1 MKPIQY
7 LITAAL
13 IGTGSLAAAECATDD
28 AVAQFVADFTAN
40 TPTPAL
46 VPGGDME
53 DALCTQGKLVDAL
66 SEKWGPVIGY
76 KAGLTS
82 DAAQDRFG
90 VTEPVMG
97 VLYRDMMEED
107 GATVANWGSR
117 PLFEADLI
125 LVVGDEAINEATD
138 STQVMQHVS
147 AIHPFIELPDLAYAE
162 GEPVTGVTLTAMGV
176 AAKKGVLGA
185 EIAVEDAQATHD
197 ALGAMQVQLSAA
209 DGGVLADVPGASV
222 LGHPANAVIWLLSK
236 GVTLKPGDM
245 VSVGSFGPLVPP
257 AKGKGGASVQYIG
270 LPGDPSVS
278 VTFD

>member
-1 MKPIQY
+1 MRTI
-7 LITAAL
+7 LVAAAL
-13 IGTGSLAAAECATDD
+13 IVSGSLAAADCASDD
-28 AVAQFVADFTAN
+28 AVARFVADFTAN
-40 TPTPAL
+40 QPTPAL
-46 VPGGDME
+46 VPEGSME
-53 DALCTQGKLVDAL
+53 DALCTQGNVATAL
-66 SEKWGPVIGY
+66 SAKWGPVIGY

-82 DAAQDRFG
+82 EAAQDRFG
-90 VTEPVMG
+90 VSEPVMG

-138 STQVMQHVS
+138 STQAMQHVS
-147 AIHPFIELPDLAYAE
+147 AIRPFIELPDLAYAE

-185 EIAVEDAQATHD
+185 EIPVEDAQAMHA

-209 DGGVLADVPGASV
+209 DGEVLADVPSSVV

-236 GVTLKPGDM
+236 GVTLKPSDM

-257 AKGKGGASVQYIG
+257 AKGKGGASVTYVG
-270 LPGDPSVS
+270 LPGDPAVS
-278 VTFD
+278 VIFD